1 MKYPYDTRI
10 AMAEAAGVSR
20 QTLGQ
25 WMKRVDFPIGREPPW
40 SDTDVEMLA
49 AFRMW
54 LSEDPSN
61 GNGDRKKTPFSLA
74 GVLTARLRAERIQSL
89 RFERELKANKYVK
102 VVNVREAFETY
113 CTLVRD
119 SLMRLPSRLTPRL
132 STAVTE
138 MIEAEMRRI
147 LAETSK
153 KLMMVI
159 EGETDTDGA

>member
-10 AMAEAAGVSR
+10 AMAEAAGVFR

-25 WMKRVDFPIGREPPW
+25 WMKQDNFPIAREPLW

-61 GNGDRKKTPFSLA
+61 GNRKKPPFSLA
-74 GVLTARLRAERIQSL
+74 GVRTARLQAERIQSL
-89 RFERELKANKYVK
+89 RFERELKAKQYLK
-102 VVNVREAFETY
+102 VSDVRTEFETY

-119 SLMRLPSRLTPRL
+119 SLMRLPRRLTPRL
-132 STAVTE
+132 NTVDTE
-138 MIEAEMRRI
+138 MIEAEIRRI
-147 LAETSK
+147 LTETSK

-159 EGETDTDGA
+159 EGETDADGVH